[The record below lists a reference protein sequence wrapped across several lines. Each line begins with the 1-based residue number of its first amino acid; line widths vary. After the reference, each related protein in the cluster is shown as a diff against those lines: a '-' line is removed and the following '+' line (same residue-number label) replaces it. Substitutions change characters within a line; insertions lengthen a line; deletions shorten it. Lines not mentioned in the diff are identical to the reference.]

1 VNESGDV
8 QVVGVHQNTM
18 SKDPYQLYV
27 LYLIPSEGYRGKILS
42 LKLDTVL
49 KTTNE
54 QKIVKPRTWY
64 FMRPI
69 DEVKGEIWN

>member
-1 VNESGDV
+1 
-8 QVVGVHQNTM
+8 M
-18 SKDPYQLYV
+18 STDPYQLYV